1 MLICFSDYCG
11 LADLL
16 HIYVKLE
23 CGFCKVKQ
31 SGQSKGY
38 DFIEFVN
45 RAAAERHLQAYNGT
59 LMPNVEQLFR
69 LNWAS
74 FGAGERKQDDIPDYT
89 MTHPIT
95 LYLWGIWQLM
105 LRAIPC

>member
-1 MLICFSDYCG
+1 MINVTSREVLFVAYLCETGVVS
-11 LADLL
+11 A
-16 HIYVKLE
+16 
-23 CGFCKVKQ
+23 KVKQ